1 VSLAVCADLVP
12 EPQRGQ
18 ASSIVLGGLMV
29 GTVAGLADRWTIS
42 VQVGGLTVLIV
53 FMVTF
58 ALGAQNA
65 AVAVVALCAVGCTGV
80 SLNPAMVTRVMRV
93 AGGRPPVNSV
103 HTSVINVGILLGS
116 WIGGLSIS
124 AGLGLTSP
132 LWVGAVLGALA
143 LVSLLPVLDRSA
155 HGAAP
160 VA

>member
-1 VSLAVCADLVP
+1 
-12 EPQRGQ
+12 
-18 ASSIVLGGLMV
+18 
-29 GTVAGLADRWTIS
+29 
-42 VQVGGLTVLIV
+42 
-53 FMVTF
+53 
-58 ALGAQNA
+58 
-65 AVAVVALCAVGCTGV
+65 
-80 SLNPAMVTRVMRV
+80 MRV

-160 VA
+160 GA